1 MIELTAEKIQNAI
14 SKARAVKP
22 RVRVNRFGSYT
33 VTNKATGASYTVTC
47 ERRAGLRL
55 AHCTCKAG
63 ERGRA
68 GVLSRRG
75 GGRRA
80 HSACRRTRNAQL
92 LNRRA

>member
-1 MIELTAEKIQNAI
+1 MIQLTTAEKLRNAI
-14 SKARAVKP
+14 DKARTVKP

-47 ERRAGLRL
+47 EKRDGLRL

-68 GVLSRRG
+68 CYHVAAAVGAHVVLAAE
-75 GGRRA
+75 RA
-80 HSACRRTRNAQL
+80 AMN
-92 LNRRA
+92 

>member
-1 MIELTAEKIQNAI
+1 MMIQLTAEKIQNAI

-47 ERRAGLRL
+47 EKRAGLRL

-68 GVLSRRG
+68 CYHVAAAVGAHIQIAAE
-75 GGRRA
+75 RA
-80 HSACRRTRNAQL
+80 A
-92 LNRRA
+92 LN